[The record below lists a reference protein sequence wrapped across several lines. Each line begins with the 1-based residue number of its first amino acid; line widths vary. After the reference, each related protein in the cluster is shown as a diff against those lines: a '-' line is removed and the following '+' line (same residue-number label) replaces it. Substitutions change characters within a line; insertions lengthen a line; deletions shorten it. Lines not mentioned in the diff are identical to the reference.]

1 MLNFDYAKTAKA
13 HKSSDSGRQDGQ
25 LGEFPI
31 ELARLRSSFYLL
43 AVTTV
48 ATISYGWVV
57 EQKVVRHRQPKIPHV
72 FISFLNTA
80 RADY

>member
-1 MLNFDYAKTAKA
+1 MNFDYAKTAKS
-13 HKSSDSGRQDGQ
+13 HKSSNTGGWNAQ

-43 AVTTV
+43 VVTTI

-57 EQKVVRHRQPKIPHV
+57 EKKVVRLYPLKMRPFVSKQG
-72 FISFLNTA
+72 
-80 RADY
+80 